1 MKRIKTV
8 SVILIFTLSMC
19 VSAQALAKDQAEGIH
34 IKDKNGYSDQ
44 WADEYVSG
52 IEFKKCVT
60 QEDIDRI
67 ATMENLRSLS
77 IEVSENDIDL
87 SPLVNLTQLQELRIL
102 FVAGTDDVDLTFVKE
117 MRYLIKIHFM
127 KCTALKDLS
136 LFEDM
141 TFLKVLFVGY
151 VDDADLNY
159 LAGCKSLESVNIKG
173 GHIRNA
179 EGLSEL
185 NHLHLLELLDTQPER
200 DPKKEPAM
208 QDLNQLSK
216 LTGLERVELRF
227 VHVEDI
233 SPLAQLPNLQ
243 WIRLVGTG
251 VDDIESLNQLE
262 RLETLEI
269 YGNGSKRVKEQEEK
283 YFSDIERVY
292 ITEELPNALSNY

>member
-19 VSAQALAKDQAEGIH
+19 VSVQALAKDQTEGIH
-34 IKDKNGYSDQ
+34 TKDKNSYSDQ

-52 IEFKKCVT
+52 IVFNKSVT
-60 QEDIDRI
+60 QEDINKI
-67 ATMENLRSLS
+67 AAMQDLLSLS
-77 IEVSENDIDL
+77 IGVSGSDIDL
-87 SPLVNLTQLQELRIL
+87 SPLANLTKLQELDIF
-102 FVAGTDDVDLTFVKE
+102 FVTGADDVDLTFLKD
-117 MRYLIKIHFM
+117 MRYLTKIYFN

-136 LFEDM
+136 LFENKI
-141 TFLKVLFVGY
+141 FLKDLSVGY
-151 VDDADLNY
+151 VDDVDLNY

-185 NHLHLLELLDTQPER
+185 NHIHLLELLDTQPETT
-200 DPKKEPAM
+200 PAM

-216 LTGLERVELRF
+216 LTGLESVELRF
-227 VHVEDI
+227 IHVEDI

-269 YGNGSKRVKEQEEK
+269 YGNESKRVKEQEEK

>member
-34 IKDKNGYSDQ
+34 TKDKNSYSDQ

-52 IEFKKCVT
+52 IVFNKSVT
-60 QEDIDRI
+60 QEDINKI
-67 ATMENLRSLS
+67 AAMQDLLSLS
-77 IEVSENDIDL
+77 IGVSGSDIDL
-87 SPLVNLTQLQELRIL
+87 SPLANLTKLQELDIF
-102 FVAGTDDVDLTFVKE
+102 FVTGADDVDLTFLKD
-117 MRYLIKIHFM
+117 MRYLTKIYFN

-136 LFEDM
+136 LFENKI
-141 TFLKVLFVGY
+141 FLKDLSVGY
-151 VDDADLNY
+151 VDDVDLNY

-185 NHLHLLELLDTQPER
+185 NHIHLLELLDTQPETT
-200 DPKKEPAM
+200 PAM
-208 QDLNQLSK
+208 QDLNKLSK
-216 LTGLERVELRF
+216 LTGLESVELRS

-269 YGNGSKRVKEQEEK
+269 YGNESKRVKEQEEK

-292 ITEELPNALSNY
+292 ITEELPNVLLNY

>member
-19 VSAQALAKDQAEGIH
+19 VSVQALAKDQTEGIH
-34 IKDKNGYSDQ
+34 TKDKNSYSDQ

-52 IEFKKCVT
+52 IVFNKSVT
-60 QEDIDRI
+60 QEDINKI
-67 ATMENLRSLS
+67 AAMQDLLSLS
-77 IEVSENDIDL
+77 IGVSGSDIDL
-87 SPLVNLTQLQELRIL
+87 SPLANLTKLQELDIF
-102 FVAGTDDVDLTFVKE
+102 FVTGADDV
-117 MRYLIKIHFM
+117 
-127 KCTALKDLS
+127 
-136 LFEDM
+136 
-141 TFLKVLFVGY
+141 
-151 VDDADLNY
+151 DLNY

-185 NHLHLLELLDTQPER
+185 THIHLLELLDTQPETT
-200 DPKKEPAM
+200 PAM
-208 QDLNQLSK
+208 QDLNKLSK
-216 LTGLERVELRF
+216 LTGLESVELRF

-283 YFSDIERVY
+283 YFSDIEQVY
-292 ITEELPNALSNY
+292 ITEELPNILSNY

>member
-19 VSAQALAKDQAEGIH
+19 VSAQALAKDQTEGIH
-34 IKDKNGYSDQ
+34 TKDKNSYSDQ

-52 IEFKKCVT
+52 IEFNKCVT

-77 IEVSENDIDL
+77 IEVSGSDIDL
-87 SPLVNLTQLQELRIL
+87 SPLVNLTQLQELSII
-102 FVAGTDDVDLTFVKE
+102 FVTGVDDVDMTFLKD
-117 MRYLIKIHFM
+117 MRYLTKIYFN

-136 LFEDM
+136 LFENKI
-141 TFLKVLFVGY
+141 FLEDLSVGY
-151 VDDADLNY
+151 VEDVDLNY
-159 LAGCKSLESVNIKG
+159 LAGCKSLESVSIKG
-173 GHIRNA
+173 ENIRNA

-185 NHLHLLELLDTQPER
+185 THLHHLGLHETQPER
-200 DPKKEPAM
+200 NPQKEPTM
-208 QDLNQLSK
+208 QDLYQLSK
-216 LTGLERVELRF
+216 LTGLESVELRS

-251 VDDIESLNQLE
+251 VDDIESLNQVE
-262 RLETLEI
+262 KLETLEI
-269 YGNGSKRVKEQEEK
+269 YGNESKRVKEQEEK
-283 YFSDIERVY
+283 YFRDIERVY
-292 ITEELPNALSNY
+292 ITEELPNVLLNY

>member
-1 MKRIKTV
+1 
-8 SVILIFTLSMC
+8 MC
-19 VSAQALAKDQAEGIH
+19 VSVQALAKDQTEGIH
-34 IKDKNGYSDQ
+34 TKDKNSYSDQ

-52 IEFKKCVT
+52 IVFNKSVT
-60 QEDIDRI
+60 QEDINKI
-67 ATMENLRSLS
+67 AAMQDLLSLS
-77 IEVSENDIDL
+77 IGVSGSDIDL
-87 SPLVNLTQLQELRIL
+87 SPLANLTKLQELDIF
-102 FVAGTDDVDLTFVKE
+102 FVTGADDVDLTFLKD
-117 MRYLIKIHFM
+117 MRYLTKIYFN

-136 LFEDM
+136 LFENKI
-141 TFLKVLFVGY
+141 FLKDLSVGY
-151 VDDADLNY
+151 VDDVDLNY

-185 NHLHLLELLDTQPER
+185 NHIHLLELLDTQPETT
-200 DPKKEPAM
+200 PAM

-216 LTGLERVELRF
+216 LTGLESVELRF
-227 VHVEDI
+227 IHVEDI

>member
-19 VSAQALAKDQAEGIH
+19 VSVQALAKDQTEGIH
-34 IKDKNGYSDQ
+34 TKDKNSYSDQ

-52 IEFKKCVT
+52 IVFNKCVT

-77 IEVSENDIDL
+77 IEVSGSDIDL
-87 SPLVNLTQLQELRIL
+87 SPLVNLTQLQELSIL
-102 FVAGTDDVDLTFVKE
+102 FLTGADDVDLTFLKD
-117 MRYLIKIHFM
+117 MRYLTKIYFN

-136 LFEDM
+136 LFENKI
-141 TFLKVLFVGY
+141 FLKDLSVGY
-151 VDDADLNY
+151 VDDVDLNY

-185 NHLHLLELLDTQPER
+185 NHIHLLELLDTQPETT
-200 DPKKEPAM
+200 PAM
-208 QDLNQLSK
+208 QDLNKLSK
-216 LTGLERVELRF
+216 LTGLESVELRS

-269 YGNGSKRVKEQEEK
+269 YGNESKRVKEQEEK

-292 ITEELPNALSNY
+292 ITEELPNVLLNY

>member
-19 VSAQALAKDQAEGIH
+19 VSVQALAKDQTEGIH
-34 IKDKNGYSDQ
+34 TKDKNSYSDQ

-52 IEFKKCVT
+52 IVFNKSVT
-60 QEDIDRI
+60 QEDINKI
-67 ATMENLRSLS
+67 AAMQDLLSLS
-77 IEVSENDIDL
+77 IGVSGSDIDL
-87 SPLVNLTQLQELRIL
+87 SPLANLTKLQELDIF
-102 FVAGTDDVDLTFVKE
+102 FVTGADDVDLTFLKD
-117 MRYLIKIHFM
+117 MRYLTKIYFN

-136 LFEDM
+136 LFENKI
-141 TFLKVLFVGY
+141 FLKDLSVGY
-151 VDDADLNY
+151 VDDVDLNY

-185 NHLHLLELLDTQPER
+185 NHIHLLELLDTQPETT
-200 DPKKEPAM
+200 PAM

-216 LTGLERVELRF
+216 LTGLESVELRF
-227 VHVEDI
+227 IHVEDI